1 MEKLDGET
9 GLYYYGARYL
19 DPKYSRWISTDVRA
33 WGLPGAAINEEAKN
47 HER

>member
-9 GLYYYGARYL
+9 GLYYYGSSYL
-19 DPKYSRWISTDVRA
+19 DPKYSRWISTDMSVR
-33 WGLPGAAINEEAKN
+33 GLPGAAINEEAKK